1 VKENPVVIYMKGVPE
16 MPRCGFSSLAVRIL
30 KEDMDLKEA
39 VKAYRVYQNYL
50 HHGKVIIK
58 YALEEHFKFSG
69 CSFEL

>member
-1 VKENPVVIYMKGVPE
+1 
-16 MPRCGFSSLAVRIL
+16 MPRYGFSSLAVRIL
-30 KEDMDLKEA
+30 KEYHVPLAARNILEDMDLKEA